1 MPTPVPT
8 PVPTLVLPTLPIDP
22 AADADP
28 ADPTGAHATPDRD
41 AGSHPGRH
49 ASRIA
54 GARFDAAAVG
64 RERAP
69 PGRDGYAQPSPTAAI
84 AVVIGAG
91 TGGGDGP
98 AGGRDLAPTILTPQ
112 RPDEGPF
119 SFSSFGDVG
128 GGIEWVVPSVLVT
141 VPGFLL
147 IAVGLAQLFGG
158 FLWLP
163 LARRW
168 LRGDG
173 RRTTLTNLSRPR

>member
-1 MPTPVPT
+1 M
-8 PVPTLVLPTLPIDP
+8 LPTLPIIPLPTRIPPTPPASTPLPTATPAPTPVATP
-22 AADADP
+22 AASPAPGSTPRPSDEASASPDATD
-28 ADPTGAHATPDRD
+28 
-41 AGSHPGRH
+41 
-49 ASRIA
+49 
-54 GARFDAAAVG
+54 
-64 RERAP
+64 E
-69 PGRDGYAQPSPTAAI
+69 AQPSPTAAI

-91 TGGGDGP
+91 TGTGGDGP
-98 AGGRDLAPTILTPQ
+98 GGGGDLAPTILTPQ
-112 RPDEGPF
+112 RSDDGPF
-119 SFSSFGDVG
+119 SFTSFGDVG